1 MKKLLLFLL
10 WFIYFMVVWNLVG
23 GWVSAPSTFLLFM
36 GLILAVVFGV
46 ITFKTKCFTSKWGK

>member
-1 MKKLLLFLL
+1 
-10 WFIYFMVVWNLVG
+10 MVVWNLVG

-46 ITFKTKCFTSKWGK
+46 FGVITFKTKCFTSKWGK

>member
-1 MKKLLLFLL
+1 
-10 WFIYFMVVWNLVG
+10 MVVWNLVG
-23 GWVSAPSTFLLFM
+23 GWVSAPSTFLFFM

>member
-1 MKKLLLFLL
+1 
-10 WFIYFMVVWNLVG
+10 MVVWNLVG

-46 ITFKTKCFTSKWGK
+46 ITFKTKCFTSKWSK